1 MFEVGVDIVKVAR
14 IESLLAKFG
23 EKGIARFL
31 NESEIK
37 IAKNAQSIAGF
48 WAAKEA
54 CAKALKCGIG
64 KELRFCDMR
73 ISKDKKGAPILHLS
87 AEKLAYFKVHSLSL
101 SIAHDGGFAIA
112 VVAVSLKINN
122 LSKYNFK

>member
-14 IESLLAKFG
+14 IESLLARFG
-23 EKGIARFL
+23 DKGIARFL

-37 IAKNAQSIAGF
+37 IAKNVQSLAGF

-64 KELRFCDMR
+64 KELRFCDMW
-73 ISKDKKGAPILHLS
+73 ISKDKKGAPTLHLS
-87 AEKLAYFKVHSLSL
+87 AEKWAYFNLHSLSL
-101 SIAHDGGFAIA
+101 SISHDGGFAIA
-112 VVAVSLKINN
+112 VVAVSLKIHN